1 MESQTPITKVEENVE
16 IVQDAPT
23 RPASSKGVPTPS
35 ADDHIKPEDT
45 PASIP
50 SQNSDDDEDENLAV
64 GDDSDVS
71 DNPSIKKGDLRK
83 IGKGNKGYRKT

>member
-35 ADDHIKPEDT
+35 ADDNRKPEDT

-50 SQNSDDDEDENLAV
+50 SQNSDDEDENLAV